1 MLLKSK
7 KNLIVDRDQRNVMF
21 NVETMVIDTIM
32 TIMTSVARRA
42 IIAG

>member
-21 NVETMVIDTIM
+21 NVETMVIDI
-32 TIMTSVARRA
+32 IMTSVARRA